1 MFESVEKKSKLEE
14 SLRKEEAYMKKS
26 WSEKKRLIQSWFET
40 DQNDEEAIND
50 IIQEEVSS
58 ETKEDIEEG

>member
-1 MFESVEKKSKLEE
+1 
-14 SLRKEEAYMKKS
+14 MKKS

>member
-1 MFESVEKKSKLEE
+1 MLERVEKKSKLEE